1 MKNLLKLLII
11 AGTCHSLVIEA
22 KVPET
27 TLINQTN
34 TPALLDG
41 HCGSDEWEAATKI
54 EHPASA
60 TVYVMHDNQY
70 FYICAK
76 GNEGELTVLDLYIQN
91 TETEKLHKFH
101 LSAQMGEAILED
113 NDWKN
118 VGTWQLKDWAGFWVP
133 YFGTRDTDNG
143 KAPKFYSDAH
153 RQVQIARKKFPGNT
167 WKMMFTVSIRRDGN
181 WLNIL
186 FPEKAK
192 DNDETTWSTF
202 SFSENNE
209 RAK

>member
-1 MKNLLKLLII
+1 MKILLKLLLVTG
-11 AGTCHSLVIEA
+11 AFNSLDIEA
-22 KVPET
+22 KVPES
-27 TLINQTN
+27 TLIYQTD

-41 HCGSDEWEAATKI
+41 RCGNDEWEVATKI
-54 EHPASA
+54 THPASA
-60 TVYVMHDNQY
+60 TVYLMHDHQY

-101 LSAQMGEAILED
+101 LSAQMGEAIFEN

-118 VGTWQLKDWAGFWVP
+118 IGTWQLEDWAGFWVP
-133 YFGTRDTDNG
+133 YFGTRDTENG

-153 RQVQIARKKFPGNT
+153 RQVQVARSKFPGDT

-186 FPEKAK
+186 LPEKAI
-192 DNDETTWSTF
+192 DNDATKWRTF
-202 SFSENNE
+202 RF
-209 RAK
+209 